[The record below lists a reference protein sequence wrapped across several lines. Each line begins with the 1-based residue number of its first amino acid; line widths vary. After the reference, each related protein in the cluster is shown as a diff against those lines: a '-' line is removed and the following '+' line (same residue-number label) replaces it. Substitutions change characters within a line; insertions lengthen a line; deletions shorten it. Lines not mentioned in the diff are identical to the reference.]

1 MTLQGHYTLH
11 YFLIIQRT
19 GVTYSTH
26 RTTPQDTVQICSV
39 VFQGI
44 CLVYILV
51 KYNLV

>member
-11 YFLIIQRT
+11 YFLIIQR
-19 GVTYSTH
+19 TYSTH

-51 KYNLV
+51 